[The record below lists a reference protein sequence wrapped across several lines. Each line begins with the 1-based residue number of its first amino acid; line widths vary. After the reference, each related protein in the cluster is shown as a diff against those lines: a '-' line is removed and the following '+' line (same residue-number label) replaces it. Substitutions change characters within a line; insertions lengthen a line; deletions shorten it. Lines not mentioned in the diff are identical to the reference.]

1 MEQSRKTLL
10 SGEISELMETLK
22 EQFEA
27 LGAYN
32 GKIPILEIDI
42 LKDNIRRLYEMVG
55 QLQKEDDQP
64 ELVIKQEKEMIIEPA
79 EPLFRQP
86 EKSEKET
93 APAEIPVV
101 DSPESEKASGFKE
114 ESEKSDLFS
123 SETTAFSEKLMEAR
137 EQSLGPRTGISKPVD
152 IKSLISIND
161 KFLFIN
167 ELFDGDYKEYTHAI
181 GIFGNFEEKREAF
194 DFLDTLLKDN
204 LWNSTSPAFLKL
216 KEIVEKRF
224 I

>member
-1 MEQSRKTLL
+1 MLT
-10 SGEISELMETLK
+10 
-22 EQFEA
+22 
-27 LGAYN
+27 AYE
-32 GKIPILEIDI
+32 GKIHILEIDI
-42 LKDNIRRLYEMVG
+42 LKNNIRKLYEMVG

-64 ELVIKQEKEMIIEPA
+64 DPVIKQEKEMISEPA
-79 EPLFRQP
+79 EPLFQEP
-86 EKSEKET
+86 ITSEDVT
-93 APAEIPVV
+93 VQAEIPVK
-101 DSPESEKASGFKE
+101 DSTESEKVSEFKAE
-114 ESEKSDLFS
+114 PEKSDLFS
-123 SETTAFSEKLMEAR
+123 SETTTFSEKLMEAR
-137 EQSLGPRTGISKPVD
+137 EQSLGPRTGNSKPVD

-181 GIFGNFEEKREAF
+181 GIFGNFEEKKETF